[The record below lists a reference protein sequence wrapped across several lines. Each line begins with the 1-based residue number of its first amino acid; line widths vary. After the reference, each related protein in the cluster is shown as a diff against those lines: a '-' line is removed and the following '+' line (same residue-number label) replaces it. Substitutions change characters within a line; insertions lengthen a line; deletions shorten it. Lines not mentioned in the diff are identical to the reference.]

1 MTDPYKVL
9 GVSRDASDEDIKKAY
24 RALARKYHPDNYA
37 GSDLAD
43 LAEERMKE
51 INEAYDT
58 VVKERAAGRSGSS
71 GYYNPSG
78 QNTSGGSYSGGNT
91 SGGSTSETEALHRV
105 RQLITLGRY
114 SEAGILLNSISPNVR
129 NAEWNYLNGC
139 ILLQRGWYFDAQK
152 YFELACYMEPGNA
165 EYQAA
170 LKNIKENGSQ
180 YGKAYNASR
189 TGCSVCDICQGLI
202 CADCLCECCGSDLLR
217 CC

>member
-9 GVSRDASDEDIKKAY
+9 GINRDASDEDIKKAY
-24 RALARKYHPDNYA
+24 RTLARKYHPDNYA
-37 GSDLAD
+37 GRDLAD

-58 VVKERAAGRSGSS
+58 VVKERAAGRSGTSGS
-71 GYYNPSG
+71 GYYYSPG
-78 QNTSGGSYSGGNT
+78 QNTSG
-91 SGGSTSETEALHRV
+91 STSSGSASDAETLRRV
-105 RQLITLGRY
+105 RVLITAGRY
-114 SEAGILLNSISPNVR
+114 SEAGILLNGISQNGR

-152 YFELACYMEPGNA
+152 YFEIACYMEPGNA

-170 LKNIKENGSQ
+170 LKNIRESGSQ
-180 YGKAYNASR
+180 YGKAYNASN

-202 CADCLCECCGSDLLR
+202 CADCLCECCGADLLR